1 MTTTHAH
8 FFGEAF
14 MRKNTIHIFVA
25 AASSLFFTAPNIS
38 AKTFTESVQQ
48 GSSIKV
54 NFRTRYE
61 DVTEDVLNLQ
71 GEKSGEKTADAWT
84 TRSRLSY
91 QSGSWNGFGFTAE
104 MDNVTEMTNNVDYRT
119 APNDPSNLNAAV
131 IADPVGTEINQGFVS
146 YTTFN
151 NQIKYGR
158 QRLIL
163 DNARF
168 VGNVGWRQNE
178 QTYDAVSFT
187 NKAIRYTNFTYAY
200 IKNVNRVF
208 GEDNAGLGDLN
219 MNSHIVNAS
228 YTGFDAGKLIGYSYL
243 LDVTNPV
250 SQYGL
255 SGDTFGVRW
264 QGTVGEQLTYNLEYA
279 QQQNAGINEAF
290 SADYMLAEAT
300 YTVSRFSIGLGYE
313 LLGSDDGA
321 YGFATPLAT
330 LHAFNGWADKFL
342 NTPKDGLEDKYLN
355 LGITFAGAQA
365 LVSYH
370 KFDADVKG
378 ADYGDEIDLSI
389 SKKTGAVVWTAKYA
403 QYAMGDAATRV
414 TDTEKFW
421 VMADWNF

>member
-1 MTTTHAH
+1 MK
-8 FFGEAF
+8 
-14 MRKNTIHIFVA
+14 KNTIHLLVA
-25 AASSLFFTAPNIS
+25 AASSLLCAAPSIS
-38 AKTFTESVQQ
+38 AKTFTESMQQ
-48 GSSIKV
+48 GSLIKV

-61 DVTEDVLNLQ
+61 DVTEDIIDAAGNTT
-71 GEKSGEKTADAWT
+71 GEKTADAWT

-91 QSGSWNGFGFTAE
+91 QSGAWNGFGFTAE
-104 MDNVTEMTNNVDYRT
+104 MDNVSEMTNDVDYRT
-119 APNDPSNLNAAV
+119 AANDPQNINSAV
-131 IADPVGTEINQGFVS
+131 IADPIGTEFNQGFVS

-168 VGNVGWRQNE
+168 IGNVGWRQNE
-178 QTYDAVSFT
+178 QTYDGVSFT

-208 GEDNAGLGDLN
+208 GEDNAALGDLN
-219 MNSHIVNAS
+219 MNSHVLNAS
-228 YTGFDAGKLIGYSYL
+228 YTGIDAGKLIGYAYL
-243 LDVTNPV
+243 LDVENPIA
-250 SQYGL
+250 QYGL
-255 SGDTFGVRW
+255 SGDTFGARW
-264 QGTVGEQLTYNLEYA
+264 QGTIGEMFTYNLEYA
-279 QQQNAGINEAF
+279 QQQDAGIGEVY
-290 SADYMLAEAT
+290 SADYMMAEGT
-300 YTVSRFSIGLGYE
+300 YTISRFSVGLGYE
-313 LLGSDDGA
+313 LLGSDNGA

-342 NTPKDGLEDKYLN
+342 ATPRDGLEDKYLN
-355 LGITFAGAQA
+355 LGVTFAGAQA
-365 LVSYH
+365 LLSYH
-370 KFDADVKG
+370 KFDADVNG
-378 ADYGDEIDLSI
+378 ADYGDEIDFSL